1 MPLNV
6 PAYPAWIPK
15 MDETVTTL
23 ATHYRRRA
31 EEIRLTAKS
40 QEDPAREKLLQ
51 LAEGY
56 ESAAK
61 FHEQTNLRGRSLG
74 AGD

>member
-1 MPLNV
+1 
-6 PAYPAWIPK
+6 

-31 EEIRLTAKS
+31 EEIRHFAGS
-40 QEDPAREKLLQ
+40 QDGPEREKLLH
-51 LAEGY
+51 LADGY

-61 FHEQTNLRGRSLG
+61 FHEQTNLRFRRG
-74 AGD
+74 ADVETAR